1 MCRKKTLVGEGKV
14 SKKYVLLI
22 CLLVSAF
29 LLSFSVS
36 AANAVSLVDLQINE
50 ELLPGE
56 DYLRLTATGVFSHG
70 VKQQISQDLTW
81 TSSDTAI
88 AKVDSTG
95 TVRFTGKGGPVT
107 IAVHKDGVS
116 GSKSIN
122 VKPWPKSIEI
132 ETSFVYSENPYR
144 LLVKGRFSDGTTRYF
159 GPEDQVVWASSNP
172 WVAWV
177 NSQGVVTFTGEEGYV
192 VVKVITG
199 TYSDSVNLTVDKQN
213 NKDTTVWRKGIKI
226 KEEIKYSPEQQ
237 KLTLVAVM
245 TDDSEEAIP
254 NSSADWSS
262 SNPEIAK
269 VNNEGE
275 LTFSGKAGFTT
286 LKVSYGGYHYETL
299 VKVGRTLI
307 KLALNQSLNYTSVW
321 EEIAFPL
328 SVTATYNDGTEII
341 QTSGLNWSVS
351 DPKLATI
358 TETGVITFTG
368 EPGTATVTV
377 SGSGNEGAVVQDAVT
392 VEIPVMEKSRPQRL
406 YIDVNP
412 LKDIREQGIYSPEVM
427 CIFSNGERRDV
438 TEQVTWT
445 NSSPETATIYNK
457 KIYLAPNPGKV
468 ELRANFRGLSDTVSG
483 YGNWLPGYKTG
494 RVYQLRIKEHQV
506 PFSFSPVKLAALAVG
521 GDGSIQDM
529 TAQVKW
535 RSSQPLVARVNK
547 GVLTY
552 TGRIGKTVITAQ
564 GFGFRDF
571 LQVEVCPEDLQ
582 PRVDKLVI
590 EGNLWGGANQ
600 LKVTA
605 YFNNGTVKEVTKE
618 AVWNTGN
625 KNVAVVT
632 NQGNVMFPKGMAPVT
647 IFASYGGKEA
657 KIARI

>member
-29 LLSFSVS
+29 FLSFSVS

-56 DYLRLTATGVFSHG
+56 DYLRLTATGAFSHG
-70 VKQQISQDLTW
+70 VKQQISQGLTW

-144 LLVKGRFSDGTTRYF
+144 LLVKGRFSDGTTRHF

-192 VVKVITG
+192 VVKVIAG

-213 NKDTTVWRKGIKI
+213 NKDTTVWRKGIRI

-245 TDDSEEAIP
+245 TDDSEEVIP

-299 VKVGRTLI
+299 VKVGRFLT
-307 KLALNQSLNYTSVW
+307 KLALNQSLNYTSAW
-321 EEIAFPL
+321 EGLALPL

-351 DPKLATI
+351 NNKMATI
-358 TETGVITFTG
+358 SETGVLTFSG
-368 EPGTATVTV
+368 EPGSLTVTV
-377 SGSGNEGAVVQDAVT
+377 AGQGIEGTVVQDQVT
-392 VEIPVMEKSRPQRL
+392 VEVPVLTKPIPQRL
-406 YIDVNP
+406 YIDQNP
-412 LKDIREQGIYSPEVM
+412 INDSKNLGTCTPSVM
-427 CIFSNGERRDV
+427 CIYNNGERRDV
-438 TEQVTWT
+438 TEHVVWT
-445 NSSPETATIYNK
+445 TSSPETAAIYNK
-457 KIYLAPNPGKV
+457 TIYLAPNPGKV
-468 ELRANFRGLSDTVSG
+468 EVTASFQGLRDTISG
-483 YGNWLPGYKTG
+483 YTNWLPGYKTG
-494 RVYQLRIKEHQV
+494 RVYQIRIKEHQA
-506 PFSFSPVKLAALAVG
+506 PFSFSPIKLTALAVL
-521 GDGSIQDM
+521 GDGSMKDV
-529 TAQVKW
+529 TAQLKW
-535 RSSQPLVARVNK
+535 RSSQPRVAIVNK

-552 TGRIGKTVITAQ
+552 TGRIGKADITVQ
-564 GFGFRDF
+564 GFGFRDL
-571 LQVEVCPEDLQ
+571 LQVEVCPEDLLV
-582 PRVDKLVI
+582 RVDKLVI
-590 EGNLWGGANQ
+590 EGNLERGANQ

-605 YFNNGTVKEVTKE
+605 YFNNGVVKDVTEE
-618 AVWNTGN
+618 AVWNTSN
-625 KNVAVVT
+625 RNVAVVSK
-632 NQGNVMFPKGMAPVT
+632 QGNVMFLKGLTPVT